1 MRSGRWP
8 TQAAINVLALGA
20 WGGVTGIAIFM
31 DGVRPPIVIAYL
43 VIILSTVLFSFL
55 VRAYRK
61 RLNELHTVGRDLAR
75 RTFDLKASQAE
86 LHRAQAVAK
95 VGSWVFDIGAD
106 TMRLSTETC
115 RIFGLPEGTTGSHAA
130 YLKRVHPDDREA
142 VDRAWLA
149 AFKGETF
156 DHEHRIVVGHAVR
169 WVRQKAELE
178 FAPDG
183 APLSAIGIAQDITA
197 HKEVQAALQDSE
209 ERYRTM
215 IEWSPESILVH
226 RLGKILYVNS
236 AAIKLFGAKDAQ
248 GLLGKSTTEL
258 IHPDYLEAQMARM
271 KSINEHVLI
280 KPMVESRFLKL
291 DGAAIDVEVQ
301 GTAIV
306 YDARPAIH
314 VCIRDITERKQMEKQ
329 VHQLAFYDTLTE
341 LPNRRLL
348 NDRLGQSIAAS
359 KRSGRYGALIFL
371 DLDNFK
377 PLNDTHGHDV
387 GDLLL
392 ADAASRLQTCVREQ
406 DTVARF
412 GGDEFVVMLCEL
424 DSDKARATTQ
434 AAVIAEI
441 IRSVLT
447 EPYRLCIR
455 QDGKEATF
463 IEHLCTVSIG
473 VALFVNHEASQDDIL
488 KWADTAMYQSK
499 KAGGNLVLFHDATV

>member
-1 MRSGRWP
+1 MKYGLTALLIGAPAS
-8 TQAAINVLALGA
+8 AIALYTVAPHQTLWLVGPFLLSLLALSGC
-20 WGGVTGIAIFM
+20 
-31 DGVRPPIVIAYL
+31 YL
-43 VIILSTVLFSFL
+43 LS
-55 VRAYRK
+55 RAYRK
-61 RLNELHTVGRDLAR
+61 RLQELHAVGRDLAS
-75 RTFDLKASQAE
+75 RTADLKASQAE

-95 VGSWVFDIGAD
+95 VGSWVFDINAD
-106 TMRLSTETC
+106 TMRLSAETC
-115 RIFGLPEGTTGSHAA
+115 RIFGLPGGTVGSHAA
-130 YLKRVHPDDREA
+130 YLKRVHPGDRDA
-142 VDRAWLA
+142 VDRAWVA
-149 AFKGETF
+149 AFKGQAF
-156 DHEHRIVVGHAVR
+156 DHEHRILVGSAIR

-183 APLSAIGIAQDITA
+183 APLSAIGIARDITA
-197 HKEVQAALQDSE
+197 HKEVQAALQESE

-226 RLGKILYVNS
+226 RSGEILYVN
-236 AAIKLFGAKDAQ
+236 AAALKLFGAKDAQ
-248 GLLGKSTTEL
+248 GLLGKSTSEL
-258 IHPDYLEAQMARM
+258 IHPDYLDAQMARM
-271 KSINEHVLI
+271 KSINDHVLI
-280 KPMVESRFLKL
+280 KPMVESQFLKL
-291 DGAAIDVEVQ
+291 DGTAIDVEVQ

-306 YDARPAIH
+306 YDGKPAIH

-329 VHQLAFYDTLTE
+329 VHQLAFYDPLTA

-359 KRSGRYGALIFL
+359 KRSGRYGALVFL

-392 ADAASRLQTCVREQ
+392 ADAAHRLQKCVREQ

-424 DSDKARATTQ
+424 DSDKAKASTQ
-434 AAVIAEI
+434 AAAIAEI

-447 EPYRLCIR
+447 ESYRLCIR
-455 QDGKEATF
+455 QEGKEATF
-463 IEHLCTVSIG
+463 IEHVCTVSIG
-473 VALFVNHEASQDDIL
+473 VALFVNHDASQDDIL

-499 KAGGNLVLFHDATV
+499 KAGGNLVQFYDSMV

>member
-8 TQAAINVLALGA
+8 TQGAINVLALGA
-20 WGGVTGIAIFM
+20 WAGVTGIVVFM

-55 VRAYRK
+55 VRAYRN
-61 RLNELHTVGRDLAR
+61 RLNELHAVGRDLAR
-75 RTFDLKASQAE
+75 RKSDLKASQAE

-95 VGSWVFDIGAD
+95 VGSWVFDIAAD
-106 TMRLSTETC
+106 TIRYSAETC
-115 RIFGLPEGTTGSHAA
+115 RIFDWTEGSTGNHGT
-130 YLKRVHPDDREA
+130 YLARVHPEDQDA
-142 VDRAWLA
+142 VDQAWQA
-149 AFKGETF
+149 AFKGETL
-156 DHEHRIVVGHAVR
+156 DHEHRIVVGEAIR
-169 WVRQKAELE
+169 WIRCKAELK

-183 APLSAIGIAQDITA
+183 AALSAIGIAQDITA
-197 HKEVQAALQDSE
+197 RKEVQAALQDSE

-258 IHPDYLEAQMARM
+258 IHPDCLEAQMVRM
-271 KSINEHVLI
+271 KNINDHVLI

-306 YDARPAIH
+306 YDGKPAIH

-377 PLNDTHGHDV
+377 SLNDTHGHGV

-392 ADAASRLQTCVREQ
+392 VDAANRLQNSVREQ

-424 DSDKARATTQ
+424 DSDRARATAQ

-441 IRSVLT
+441 IRAVLT
-447 EPYRLCIR
+447 EPYRLCLR
-455 QDGKEATF
+455 QDGKADAF

-499 KAGGNLVLFHDATV
+499 KAGGNLVLFHDAAA

>member
-8 TQAAINVLALGA
+8 QATINVLALGA
-20 WGGVTGIAIFM
+20 WTAVTGIVVFT
-31 DGVRPPIVIAYL
+31 DGVRAPIVIAYL
-43 VIILSTVLFSFL
+43 VIILSAVLFSFL
-55 VRAYRK
+55 VRAYRN
-61 RLNELHTVGRDLAR
+61 RLQELHTVGRDLAR
-75 RTFDLKASQAE
+75 RKFDLKASKAE

-95 VGSWVFDIGAD
+95 VGSWVYDMAAGTIRFSA
-106 TMRLSTETC
+106 ETC
-115 RIFGLPEGTTGSHAA
+115 RIFGWPEGTTGNHGT
-130 YLKRVHPDDREA
+130 YLARVHPQDRDA
-142 VDRAWLA
+142 VDRAWQA
-149 AFKGETF
+149 AVHGEAF
-156 DHEHRIVVGHAVR
+156 DHEHRIMVGEATR
-169 WVRQKAELE
+169 WIRHKAELE
-178 FAPDG
+178 LAPDG
-183 APLSAIGIAQDITA
+183 TALRAIGIAQDITA
-197 HKEVQAALQDSE
+197 HKEVQAALRDSE

-248 GLLGKSTTEL
+248 GLLDKLTTEL

-306 YDARPAIH
+306 YDGKPAIH
-314 VCIRDITERKQMEKQ
+314 VCIRDITERKRMEKQ
-329 VHQLAFYDTLTE
+329 VHQLAFYDTLTQ

-348 NDRLGQSIAAS
+348 NDRLSQTIVAS

-392 ADAASRLQTCVREQ
+392 VDAANRLQNCVREQ

-412 GGDEFVVMLCEL
+412 GGDEFVVMLSEL
-424 DSDKARATTQ
+424 DAEKARSAAQ
-434 AAVIAEI
+434 AALIAEK
-441 IRSVLT
+441 IRVILT

-455 QDGKEATF
+455 QDGKDETF
-463 IEHLCTVSIG
+463 IEHLCTVSMG

-499 KAGGNLVLFHDATV
+499 KAGGNLVLFHDSTA